1 MKTQKYFSL
10 IIFSLVVSSLYAQKP
25 TEVPKPSDTPIDL
38 SNPAD
43 VIIYIVL
50 PICAILLFLIYWR
63 KKKQEKK

>member
-25 TEVPKPSDTPIDL
+25 TEYPKPSETPIDL

-43 VIIYIVL
+43 IIIYIVL
-50 PICAILLFLIYWR
+50 PLCAILLYFLYR
-63 KKKQEKK
+63 RSRNKHKK